1 MMLPKDKFEWTIEY
15 TRTIS
20 SSASCLLFVQSQY
33 QRQSIW
39 LGKKAVLSCVGS
51 CLLSAFVFEEDLLH
65 LTHPCCFLK
74 VYRWSKVT
82 LASSVPETLKVT
94 VVFSVFFFS
103 FMLCFNMFR
112 IGSKRPTHVARGYD
126 KAMRIGSNVKV
137 SGKTS
142 MM

>member
-1 MMLPKDKFEWTIEY
+1 M
-15 TRTIS
+15 
-20 SSASCLLFVQSQY
+20 
-33 QRQSIW
+33 
-39 LGKKAVLSCVGS
+39 LSCVGS
-51 CLLSAFVFEEDLLH
+51 CLLSAFVFEEDLLY

>member
-51 CLLSAFVFEEDLLH
+51 CLLSAFVFEEDLLY

-74 VYRWSKVT
+74 VYRWSKVS

-94 VVFSVFFFS
+94 VVFSVFFFLFYVVFQYVQNRVKETHS
-103 FMLCFNMFR
+103 CCQR
-112 IGSKRPTHVARGYD
+112 I
-126 KAMRIGSNVKV
+126 
-137 SGKTS
+137 
-142 MM
+142 

>member
-1 MMLPKDKFEWTIEY
+1 
-15 TRTIS
+15 
-20 SSASCLLFVQSQY
+20 
-33 QRQSIW
+33 
-39 LGKKAVLSCVGS
+39 
-51 CLLSAFVFEEDLLH
+51 
-65 LTHPCCFLK
+65 
-74 VYRWSKVT
+74 
-82 LASSVPETLKVT
+82 
-94 VVFSVFFFS
+94 VFSVFFFS